1 MRPVTPLA
9 VENGVGKLAA
19 NLAPNRQPGKESV
32 AHSHSPFMPPF
43 GRKAGRGH
51 FVLNV
56 GSPRLN
62 LGVRPEIPKHWFVLV
77 VALVLKNQVK
87 I

>member
-1 MRPVTPLA
+1 MRPMTPLA

-32 AHSHSPFMPPF
+32 AHSHPPFMPPF

-51 FVLNV
+51 LFRK
-56 GSPRLN
+56 RLASVE
-62 LGVRPEIPKHWFVLV
+62 LE
-77 VALVLKNQVK
+77 NQVK
-87 I
+87 IEARTRTTARPRIDFSDTL